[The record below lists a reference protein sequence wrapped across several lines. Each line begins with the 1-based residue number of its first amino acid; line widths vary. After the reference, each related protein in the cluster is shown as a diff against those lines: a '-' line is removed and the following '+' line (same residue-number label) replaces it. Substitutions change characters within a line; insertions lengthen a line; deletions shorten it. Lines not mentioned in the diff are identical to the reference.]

1 MVLAHPE
8 YLDEIEKLVKGEKY
22 KEFTVF
28 LTEKFMLMVENFQT
42 NAVTLNK
49 DLIKQSELKQISVG
63 EMMNSTANKGS
74 GKSNKIFLHE
84 SYF

>member
-1 MVLAHPE
+1 MILAHPE
-8 YLDEIEKLVKGEKY
+8 YLDEIEKLVKAEKY

-28 LTEKFMLMVENFQT
+28 LTEKFILMAENFQS
-42 NAVTLNK
+42 NAATLNK

-63 EMMNSTANKGS
+63 EMMNSTTNKGR

>member
-22 KEFTVF
+22 KELTVF
-28 LTEKFMLMVENFQT
+28 LTEKFTLMAETSQS
-42 NAVTLNK
+42 NAAALNK
-49 DLIKQSELKQISVG
+49 VPIKQSELKQVSVG
-63 EMMNSTANKGS
+63 EMMSSTTNKGS